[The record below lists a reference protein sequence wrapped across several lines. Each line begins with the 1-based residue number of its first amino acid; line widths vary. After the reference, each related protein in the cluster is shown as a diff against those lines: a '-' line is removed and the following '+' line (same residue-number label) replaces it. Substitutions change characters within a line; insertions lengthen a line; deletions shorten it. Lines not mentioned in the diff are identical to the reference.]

1 MIQGLPRLFAL
12 VDTFGERIDRYLV
25 GPARPFVVESLDH
38 LQIDPARRQ
47 PVKARSPAFDCEVLL
62 TAAIPEVYSPPPR
75 WAVARV
81 RSLFPTAEGGGARRI
96 YVARGSTPRRR
107 VVNEDEVRE
116 LLVRR
121 GFVTVSMD
129 GKSVAEQAEIFAAAE
144 VVVSVHGA
152 ALTNLVFARPHTRV
166 VELLPANDPK
176 PLFWH
181 LARTMDLDY
190 DLVVGTEPALRRQHD
205 VWMNDA
211 DTVVDLAELGRV
223 VG

>member
-1 MIQGLPRLFAL
+1 VFAL
-12 VDTFGERIDRYLV
+12 VDAFGSHIDRFLV
-25 GPARPFVVESLDH
+25 GPARPFIVESLDR

-62 TAAIPEVYSPPPR
+62 SAAIPDVYSPPPR
-75 WAVARV
+75 WAVERV
-81 RSLFPTAEGGGARRI
+81 RSMFPAPEGSEGAPRV
-96 YVARGSTPRRR
+96 YVARGATPRRR

-116 LLVRR
+116 LLGRR

-129 GKSVAEQAEIFAAAE
+129 GRSVAEQAAIFAAAE

-181 LARTMDLDY
+181 LARVVDADY
-190 DLVVGTEPALRRQHD
+190 EVVVGTEPALRRQHD

-211 DTVVDLAELGRV
+211 DVVVDLAELGRV